1 MAQSIQ
7 NGGGI
12 VPQERLVFMRKASGL
27 VRELNMTDVII
38 WSIASP
44 TASGLLYY
52 QVANAAAY
60 PGANPIL
67 AFLIGGIV
75 IFPLVY
81 TLATMMR
88 IMPRS
93 GGMYVC
99 ISRLLDPSV
108 AFVTN
113 AIYAIS
119 FGMTVGIMTWVGTS
133 TLAACMTLAGQA
145 THTAA
150 LVSAGEWVE
159 AMTGHIIV
167 AIGITLL
174 FWWASLVSLKAV
186 KILMRWSFWLALA
199 ATVVLLIPGVFTS
212 DASAAFN
219 ATWGPGV
226 YEKIIEAA
234 KANGWAPAPFSWS
247 STVGLLLIVFWA
259 YSAFEYMATMAGEVK
274 SPQKSM
280 FGGMIGGFLCTVV
293 LYMIVAYVVWHP
305 FKLDFI
311 PAYAYLYDNH
321 PEVLGTIVPV
331 TRPSVPFLL
340 GSLLPNPWLA
350 IAAMILC
357 SLWFYNTALPSL
369 ACGARIVFAMSFD
382 RQLPKIFATV
392 NKRGVPTWASH
403 VMIIIGILT
412 IFINVYGI
420 TALICLADVGGY
432 FAFWAFGLSA
442 VMLPYKRPDIYNLS
456 PVKGTFLGVPTI
468 SWLGAL
474 TTGIGWFLLAFVF
487 GADASLPVQIITG
500 VAVLVCIILYVY
512 ALQRNV
518 KEDVNIQAIYSEIP
532 PE

>member
-1 MAQSIQ
+1 
-7 NGGGI
+7 
-12 VPQERLVFMRKASGL
+12 MRKASGL
-27 VRELNMTDVII
+27 VRELSMADVII

-75 IFPLVY
+75 IFPLVF

-99 ISRLLDPSV
+99 ISRLVDPSV

-119 FGMTVGIMTWVGTS
+119 FGMTVGIMSWVGTS
-133 TLAACMTLAGQA
+133 TLAACMTLAGNA
-145 THTAA
+145 TGMAGLSA
-150 LVSAGEWVE
+150 AGEWVE

-167 AIGITLL
+167 SIAMTLV

-186 KILMRWSFWLALA
+186 KTLMRWAFWLALA
-199 ATVVLLIPGVFTS
+199 ATLILIVPGILTT
-212 DASAAFN
+212 DASTAFN
-219 ATWGPGV
+219 ATWGAGV
-226 YEKIIEAA
+226 YQRVIDAA
-234 KANGWAPAPFSWS
+234 GANGWAPAPFSWA
-247 STVGLLLIVFWA
+247 STIGLLLIVFWA

-280 FGGMIGGFLCTVV
+280 FGGMVGGFLLTVL
-293 LYMIVAYVVWHP
+293 LYLVVCWAAWHP
-305 FKLDFI
+305 FKFDFI
-311 PAYAYLYDNH
+311 PAYAYLYDNF
-321 PEVLGTIVPV
+321 PDVLGGILPV

-350 IAAMILC
+350 IGTMILC

-369 ACGARIVFAMSFD
+369 ACGARLVFAMSFD

-412 IFINVYGI
+412 IFINYRGI

-442 VMLPYKRPDIYNLS
+442 IMLPYKRPDIYNLS
-456 PVKGTFLGVPTI
+456 PVKGNFLGVPVIT
-468 SWLGAL
+468 WLGAL

-487 GADASLPVQIITG
+487 GADASLAVQVITG
-500 VAVLVCIILYVY
+500 VAILVCLMLYIY
-512 ALQRNV
+512 AQQKNV
-518 KEDVNIQAIYSEIP
+518 KDDINIQAIYAEIP

>member
-1 MAQSIQ
+1 
-7 NGGGI
+7 
-12 VPQERLVFMRKASGL
+12 MRKASGL
-27 VRELNMTDVII
+27 VRELSMMDVVI

-52 QVANAAAY
+52 QVATAAQY

-67 AFLIGGIV
+67 AFLIGGII
-75 IFPLVY
+75 IFPLVF

-119 FGMTVGIMTWVGTS
+119 FGMTVGIMTWVGTD
-133 TLAACMTLAGQA
+133 TLAACMTLGGQA
-145 THTAA
+145 AHMPG
-150 LVSAGEWVE
+150 LVAAGEWIG
-159 AMTGHIIV
+159 AMTGHTIV

-199 ATVVLLIPGVFTS
+199 AMVVLVVPAIFTS
-212 DASAAFN
+212 DATAGFN
-219 ATWGPGV
+219 STWGAGTYQAV
-226 YEKIIEAA
+226 IAA
-234 KANGWAPAPFSWS
+234 ASANGWAPAAFSWS
-247 STVGLLLIVFWA
+247 ATIGLLLIVFWA

-293 LYMIVAYVVWHP
+293 LYMLVSYFAWHP
-305 FKLDFI
+305 FKLSFI
-311 PAYAYLYDNH
+311 PAYAYLYDNF
-321 PEVLGTIVPV
+321 PKVLGAIVPV
-331 TRPSVPFLL
+331 TRPSIPFFL
-340 GSLLPNPWLA
+340 GSILPNAWLA

-403 VMIIIGILT
+403 VMIIIGVLA
-412 IFINVYGI
+412 IFLNRYGI
-420 TALICLADVGGY
+420 SALICLADVGGY

-442 VMLPYKRPDIYNLS
+442 VMLPYKRPDIYKLS
-456 PVKGTFLGVPTI
+456 PVKGEFLGIPVI

-474 TTGIGWFLLAFVF
+474 TTAIGWFLLAFVF
-487 GADASLPVQIITG
+487 GADASLPVQVITG
-500 VAVLVCIILYVY
+500 VTVFICVLLYVW
-512 ALQRNV
+512 AQQRNL
-518 KEDVNIQAIYSEIP
+518 KEDINIQAIYAEIP